1 MYANPAVNPYSFV
14 GVDVA
19 IAIADAASPVGPD
32 RCGKS
37 DRIGGSNPANY

>member
-19 IAIADAASPVGPD
+19 IAIADAVSTVKTEAANP
-32 RCGKS
+32 
-37 DRIGGSNPANY
+37 IG